1 MHVQNESLS
10 NRCVTCATLQ
20 TGTDSAASPLGVVRI
35 PRVCHPV
42 PPCAT
47 LCQYLFFF
55 HPCQQGGTGGTGWHR
70 VAHPRIRTTPKGEAA
85 ESVPVCG
92 VAQVAHRFDKLFNL
106 HMYIVTHV
114 ICMLTFFLT
123 DQEVV

>member
-1 MHVQNESLS
+1 MKVCQTGVSPVPPCRQVLIQRLHPWEWYGSPE
-10 NRCVTCATLQ
+10 CATL
-20 TGTDSAASPLGVVRI
+20 
-35 PRVCHPV
+35 CHPV
-42 PPCAT
+42 PPCVSTSFSSTPVSRVARVA
-47 LCQYLFFF
+47 Q
-55 HPCQQGGTGGTGWHR
+55 GGTGWHR

-114 ICMLTFFLT
+114 IVC
-123 DQEVV
+123 